1 LSKNLSQLRKH
12 NWKEESKERKKIW
25 GRKLERTDTYWKL
38 RALTFRAGIKM

>member
-25 GRKLERTDTYWKL
+25 GRKLETYWKL